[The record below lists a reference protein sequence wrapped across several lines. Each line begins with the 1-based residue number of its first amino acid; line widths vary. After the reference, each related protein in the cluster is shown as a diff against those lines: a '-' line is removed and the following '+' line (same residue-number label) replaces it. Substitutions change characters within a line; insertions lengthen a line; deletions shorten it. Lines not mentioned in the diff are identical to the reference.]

1 MARNVRNRGDAG
13 GGNRSAQLGGL
24 FPEAARGLPWALRF
38 THELL
43 DRTTLDPP
51 GQSPVVSGHR
61 LLFVAQRLE
70 SNAGLTA
77 SQP

>member
-1 MARNVRNRGDAG
+1 MTG
-13 GGNRSAQLGGL
+13 GGIVRRSSAAC
-24 FPEAARGLPWALRF
+24 PEAARGLSWAPRF

-43 DRTTLDPP
+43 DRTTLEP
-51 GQSPVVSGHR
+51 GAVGGGVGTP

>member
-1 MARNVRNRGDAG
+1 MARDVRNRGDAG
-13 GGNRSAQLGGL
+13 GGNRSAELSGL

-38 THELL
+38 THELP
-43 DRTTLDPP
+43 DRTTLEP
-51 GQSPVVSGHR
+51 GAVAAAVSGHR

-77 SQP
+77 PQP

>member
-1 MARNVRNRGDAG
+1 MARDVRNRGDG
-13 GGNRSAQLGGL
+13 GWNHSAELGGL
-24 FPEAARGLPWALRF
+24 FPEAARGLSWALRF

-43 DRTTLDPP
+43 DRTTLEP
-51 GQSPVVSGHR
+51 GAVAGGVGTP

-77 SQP
+77 PQP